1 MKRGNRLSINETNLK
16 RTLRKES
23 DLSKKLIDMR
33 KKRENEETKINRISK
48 KRKVTK
54 SEIQRLENYRKN
66 LLKYDEKIMDLMK
79 QIQKN
84 NTASNKYKLQFDKQK
99 QREYEKMMKDI
110 QSQTKTRKNYIN
122 SISEVSE
129 KLNELA
135 IDVKETA
142 QEKEIIEYDV
152 FLSHSNLDKDIFV
165 TELSEKLS
173 GKNLNVFEDVKVFKI
188 GQSQTDMMNMGII
201 NSRFVVVFL
210 SPNFI
215 QSGWSDYEFKSFLN
229 REINENK
236 IIILPIWHEVS
247 VEEVRNYNP
256 YLVDKFALSTE
267 KYTADEMVEHIA
279 QVINQ
284 SKE

>member
-1 MKRGNRLSINETNLK
+1 MSINETNLK